1 MQEVCGFWVRN
12 FLGLG
17 VAGRFSVEVRWIGRR
32 DAVGAVVVADLL
44 VVCEKKVSGEVGSDG
59 GEGPAGGYMVRP

>member
-1 MQEVCGFWVRN
+1 MQEVCGVWFED

-17 VAGRFSVEVRWIGRR
+17 VAGRFSVTVRWIGRR

-44 VVCEKKVSGEVGSDG
+44 VVGEKSFG
-59 GEGPAGGYMVRP
+59 